1 MLRLSWPEHAN
12 TSPPHR
18 LPRAVRGQLLHHL
31 GRRVRKGGRA
41 RLLCFPQD
49 ALSSLPSPQM
59 GLTMGGDFVPAIPI
73 ATSVQD

>member
-1 MLRLSWPEHAN
+1 MLRLSWLEHAN

-18 LPRAVRGQLLHHL
+18 LPGAVRGQLLHHL
-31 GRRVRKGGRA
+31 GRRVHKGGRA
-41 RLLCFPQD
+41 RLLCSPQD
-49 ALSSLPSPQM
+49 APSSLSSPQM